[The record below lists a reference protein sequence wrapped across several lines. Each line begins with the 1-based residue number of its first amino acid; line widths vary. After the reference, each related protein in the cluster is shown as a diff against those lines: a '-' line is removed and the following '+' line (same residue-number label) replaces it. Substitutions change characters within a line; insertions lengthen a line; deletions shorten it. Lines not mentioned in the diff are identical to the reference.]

1 MNKNGVPEEYVDE
14 NLEVFYQTD
23 KDGNKMVAQFTD
35 TPFDDTAIKAAIQ
48 KNTDA
53 IEALDAQLG
62 DGE

>member
-1 MNKNGVPEEYVDE
+1 
-14 NLEVFYQTD
+14 
-23 KDGNKMVAQFTD
+23 MVAQFTD
-35 TPFDDTAIKAAIQ
+35 TSFDDTAIKAAIQ